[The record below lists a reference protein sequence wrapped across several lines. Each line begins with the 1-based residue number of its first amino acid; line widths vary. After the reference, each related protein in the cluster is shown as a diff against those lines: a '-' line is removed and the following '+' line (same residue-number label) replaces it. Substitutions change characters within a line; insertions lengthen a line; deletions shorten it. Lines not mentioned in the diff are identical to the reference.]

1 VVRTIFTGSIIAS
14 FVTSTIR
21 LQMSLISRSLIAQEL
36 CTFLSYA
43 TLELCA
49 FELLVQCEQELI
61 LFTDS
66 FSQLSDLPA
75 I

>member
-1 VVRTIFTGSIIAS
+1 
-14 FVTSTIR
+14 
-21 LQMSLISRSLIAQEL
+21 MSLISRSLIAQKL

-66 FSQLSDLPA
+66 FSQLSDLPV